1 MIKNE
6 KKWYVIKTQNG
17 YENKVRDNLESN
29 VRMRELDNQVDDI
42 IVPQQIEIEVK
53 NGKTRERQK
62 KIYPGFILIKMD
74 MDDKLWFAIRNTS
87 GVFGL
92 LGSSGGGTKPIP
104 LNDSEVDRFF
114 EQDGQIVYKNSDLKE
129 NERVELLHDMF
140 VGKYGF
146 VESVDNTNHKVV
158 VSCEGKTVTLELGE
172 VKRA

>member
-1 MIKNE
+1 MND

-29 VRMRELDNQVDDI
+29 VKMRELDDQVDDI
-42 IVPQQIEIEVK
+42 IVPKQIEIEVK
-53 NGKTRERQK
+53 NGKVKEREK

-104 LNDSEVDRFF
+104 LNDQEVDRFF
-114 EQDGQIVYKNSDLKE
+114 EQDGEIVYKNSDLKSG
-129 NERVELLHDMF
+129 ERVEILHNLF
-140 VGKYGF
+140 LEKYGL
-146 VESVDNTNHKVV
+146 VKKLDNINHKVV
-158 VSCEGKTVTLELGE
+158 VSIEGKEITLELGE

>member
-1 MIKNE
+1 MND

-29 VRMRELDNQVDDI
+29 VKMRELDDQVDDI
-42 IVPQQIEIEVK
+42 IVPKQIEIEVK
-53 NGKTRERQK
+53 NGKVKEREK

-104 LNDSEVDRFF
+104 LNDQEVDRFF
-114 EQDGQIVYKNSDLKE
+114 AQDGTIVYKNSDLK
-129 NERVELLHDMF
+129 NGERVEILHDLF
-140 VGKYGF
+140 LEKYGI
-146 VESVDNTNHKVV
+146 VQEVDNKEHKVI
-158 VSCEGKTVTLELGE
+158 VSIEGKEVKLELGE
-172 VKRA
+172 VKKA